1 MKRKEGVH
9 AIDCNSYYGPRFH
22 NQGACD
28 LCIDDNCHNENKNY
42 ICNDGTHGYECHP
55 EYKSSLFVN
64 TAGPEDENNFY
75 VLDYEVFGINNI
87 TERIK
92 FELCKYPSFIWDY
105 IETNYIYEYFLNKF
119 DNDIELLRFLD
130 AHEVNNENSSL
141 KISSSFLKNPS
152 KYLPGTQ
159 IVNEQY
165 DNYLKK
171 WVGDYDWRLIYRAS
185 EHGYTARSFHN
196 YCDNRGPTLIIIK
209 SSGGWIF
216 GGYTTQSWEKWGI
229 YNDMI

>member
-75 VLDYEVFGINNI
+75 VLDYEVFGIDFEDRDNI
-87 TERIK
+87 YKLYKHPDILWE
-92 FELCKYPSFIWDY
+92 Y
-105 IETNYIYEYFLNKF
+105 ITTKTISEESLKQFGDDVDLLNDLDALHYGF
-119 DNDIELLRFLD
+119 DNLP
-130 AHEVNNENSSL
+130 L
-141 KISSSFLKNPS
+141 KISQMLLRNPS
-152 KYLPGTQ
+152 EYLPNTQ
-159 IVNEQY
+159 IVDKKY
-165 DNYLKK
+165 DSYLREWAGDCK
-171 WVGDYDWRLIYRAS
+171 WKLLFRAS
-185 EHGYTARSFHN
+185 EHEYSTHSFHE
-196 YCDNRGPTLIIIK
+196 YCNDQNPTLVIIK
-209 SSGGWIF
+209 STGGWIF
-216 GGYTTQSWEKWGI
+216 GGYTTNNWEGTGI
-229 YNDMI
+229 C